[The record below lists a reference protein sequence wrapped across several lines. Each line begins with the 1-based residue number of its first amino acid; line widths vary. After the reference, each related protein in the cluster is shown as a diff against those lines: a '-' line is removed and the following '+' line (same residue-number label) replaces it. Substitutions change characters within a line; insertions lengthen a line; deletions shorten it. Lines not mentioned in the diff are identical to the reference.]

1 MARPAAKTD
10 DLTAIEARR
19 EQLKRELAELDERA
33 KAATLAAKDAG
44 REIFLTALGRVKIPA
59 MDRSQAKVIAKAI
72 EKHGAESIARHL
84 EALEAT

>member
-19 EQLKRELAELDERA
+19 EQLKQELAELNERS
-33 KAATLAAKDAG
+33 KAAALAAKDAG

-59 MDRSQAKVIAKAI
+59 MDRSQAKVIAKAR
-72 EKHGAESIARHL
+72 S
-84 EALEAT
+84 